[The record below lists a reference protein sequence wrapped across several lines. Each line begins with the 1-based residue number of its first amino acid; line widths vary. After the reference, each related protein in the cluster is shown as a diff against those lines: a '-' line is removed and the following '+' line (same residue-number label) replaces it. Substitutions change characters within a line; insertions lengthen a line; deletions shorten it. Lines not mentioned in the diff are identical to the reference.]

1 MLKTI
6 KYKLFAN
13 NKKLCYYWILAIT
26 ECDGT
31 FTDKIL
37 VVGQTGCGKTTLI
50 ENLGKKECLENLKM
64 LTGSPKSLCQ
74 RIEEKRLDPSLLI
87 RQLSFPDDLS
97 DFNYLIEFFSKR
109 NL

>member
-1 MLKTI
+1 
-6 KYKLFAN
+6 
-13 NKKLCYYWILAIT
+13 
-26 ECDGT
+26 
-31 FTDKIL
+31 
-37 VVGQTGCGKTTLI
+37 
-50 ENLGKKECLENLKM
+50 M

>member
-1 MLKTI
+1 M
-6 KYKLFAN
+6 
-13 NKKLCYYWILAIT
+13 T

-74 RIEEKRLDPSLLI
+74 RIEEKTLDPSLLI